1 MAWRSDVVSA
11 LYIECARDIHLF
23 LGGLN
28 MSVELK
34 SEKSTTGS
42 FNVRVD
48 GKEPI
53 KQDSKSFDV
62 KEGSVEIWVLEGVGG
77 PMAPRT
83 HLLLGFQG
91 DYPSGRHDATK
102 LLKVEYKEWSDM
114 HGFEYKAKSGWVE
127 VSSTPSPRR
136 ITGKFEMVVGIHSSS
151 PPGAPSEKTVSG
163 DFDLTNE

>member
-1 MAWRSDVVSA
+1 MSG
-11 LYIECARDIHLF
+11 E
-23 LGGLN
+23 LN
-28 MSVELK
+28 SK
-34 SEKSTTGS
+34 NSTTGS
-42 FNVRVD
+42 FVVRVD
-48 GKEPI
+48 GKEPL
-53 KQDSKSFDV
+53 KQDYKSFDV

-136 ITGKFEMVVGIHSSS
+136 ITGKFEMVVESSS
-151 PPGAPSEKTVSG
+151 SGAPPEKRVSG

>member
-1 MAWRSDVVSA
+1 MSGERNSKKSA
-11 LYIECARDIHLF
+11 E
-23 LGGLN
+23 
-28 MSVELK
+28 
-34 SEKSTTGS
+34 GS
-42 FNVRVD
+42 FVVHVD

-53 KQDSKSFDV
+53 KQDYKSFDV
-62 KEGSVEIWVLEGVGG
+62 KEGSVEVWVLEGVGG

-83 HLLLGFQG
+83 QLLLGFQG
-91 DYPSGRHDATK
+91 DYPSGRHEATK

>member
-1 MAWRSDVVSA
+1 
-11 LYIECARDIHLF
+11 
-23 LGGLN
+23 

-53 KQDSKSFDV
+53 KQDYKSFDV
-62 KEGSVEIWVLEGVGG
+62 EKGSVGVWVLEGVGG
-77 PMAPRT
+77 TMASRIQ
-83 HLLLGFQG
+83 LSLVFQG
-91 DYPSGRHDATK
+91 DYPSGHHEATK

-136 ITGKFEMVVGIHSSS
+136 ITGKFEMVMGIHSSS
-151 PPGAPSEKTVSG
+151 PPGAPSEKRVSG